1 MGHGLLSHDEQ
12 PKGREK
18 EVTQTLIIT
27 PIKKILRAT
36 LFQIKSVR
44 VSKSLAQQ
52 IRAVINCYSQQ
63 CSLASNYLCVALD
76 CICTMTVSL
85 KGSYT
90 KAAVQQLSIFK
101 DVIISLVINSTAL
114 E

>member
-18 EVTQTLIIT
+18 AVTQPLIIT

-36 LFQIKSVR
+36 LFQIKSMR
-44 VSKSLAQQ
+44 VSRSLAQQ

-63 CSLASNYLCVALD
+63 CSLASNYFCVASD
-76 CICTMTVSL
+76 CICTTVSL